1 MGKTALLRRCV
12 ADAESAGAVVL
23 YSEASREN
31 HLSSTRS
38 GRGAHTVGEIAS
50 ALGGVSEHLSST
62 RNQLV
67 KKDVVYAPAGRL
79 LEFRMPLTERY
90 VERHRVEL
98 ERRAALARTR
108 VIRRDE

>member
-1 MGKTALLRRCV
+1 M
-12 ADAESAGAVVL
+12 
-23 YSEASREN
+23 
-31 HLSSTRS
+31 
-38 GRGAHTVGEIAS
+38 
-50 ALGGVSEHLSST
+50 
-62 RNQLV
+62 
-67 KKDVVYAPAGRL
+67 KKDVVYAPAGGL